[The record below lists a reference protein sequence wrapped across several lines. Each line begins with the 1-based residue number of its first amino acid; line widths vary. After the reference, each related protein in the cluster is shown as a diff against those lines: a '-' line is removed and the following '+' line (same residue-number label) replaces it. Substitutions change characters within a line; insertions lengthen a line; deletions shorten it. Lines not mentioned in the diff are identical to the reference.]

1 MAPVQVKLITVTD
14 KQAEYAEAVKKELEE
29 AGLRVELDN
38 RNESLGYRLRAARN
52 ARDSYIAIIGEKEA
66 ETNSV
71 TVRASKIK
79 DEIGNMPVA
88 DFKAKLLKEIEDKLV
103 GSIFEEK

>member
-1 MAPVQVKLITVTD
+1 TD
-14 KQAEYAEAVKKELEE
+14 KQADYAESVKEELEK

-38 RNESLGYRLRAARN
+38 RNESLGYRLRVARN
-52 ARDSYIAIIGEKEA
+52 ARDSYICIIGEKEA
-66 ETNSV
+66 ETKSV

-79 DEIGNMPVA
+79 DEIGNMPVEE
-88 DFKAKLLKEIEDKLV
+88 FKTKVLQEIEEKLV